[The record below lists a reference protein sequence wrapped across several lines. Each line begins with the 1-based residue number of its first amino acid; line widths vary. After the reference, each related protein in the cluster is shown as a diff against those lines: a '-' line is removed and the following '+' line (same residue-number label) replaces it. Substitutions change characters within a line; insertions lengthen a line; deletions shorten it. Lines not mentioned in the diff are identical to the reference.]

1 MALNPGIIAI
11 AVGILSVL
19 FFLWRKADA
28 SLDPDE
34 PPIALSRIPFIG
46 HILGL
51 VRYQIGYF
59 ENLRSVAAIYVS
71 VYNLTWTVVLPTL
84 SSPSKS
90 STLGFTW

>member
-34 PPIALSRIPFIG
+34 PPIALSGIPFIG
-46 HILGL
+46 HILGF
-51 VRYQIGYF
+51 VRHQTGYF
-59 ENLRSVAAIYVS
+59 EILRSVVAMQSMY
-71 VYNLTWTVVLPTL
+71 LCTT
-84 SSPSKS
+84 
-90 STLGFTW
+90 